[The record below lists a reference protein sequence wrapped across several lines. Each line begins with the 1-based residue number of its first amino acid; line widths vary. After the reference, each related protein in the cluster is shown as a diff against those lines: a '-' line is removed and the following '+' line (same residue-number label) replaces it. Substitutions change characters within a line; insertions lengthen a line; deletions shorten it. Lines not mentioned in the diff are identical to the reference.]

1 MKAVVYSKNGT
12 AKYEARNIEYHDSW
26 MGEEYVTFSLES
38 PYPINIEIGDYLVY
52 RGHTYSAYNVP
63 SALKQA
69 RRDSY
74 GAAFKYDNVKFSS
87 RSAEMADTD
96 MHDIVLYD
104 NNIHYTSLPKFS
116 VYCET
121 FDDLLDRLQ
130 ANMNRNGGWQW
141 IFLSPYFDRVSQR
154 YPLDNPLRA
163 EAISLWEEYYGS
175 DHDHPTADTS
185 KEKRGV
191 NISFDNNSV
200 WDAVGKVHEVFGVNY
215 LVYDRV
221 VVVGAGGVPADKI
234 FRYGKGNGLATI
246 ERIADNDQKVVT
258 RLFAYGS
265 NKNLPLRYYSDLAW
279 KPFMTVTY
287 KEDMSEYDDPI
298 YFRVQ
303 LDMPW
308 AIGTYKEPHPSWHNA
323 TLQQDLIGGWAPVV
337 VSLDM
342 KTPIA
347 YTNPYS
353 GERNSILTCDMV
365 EHNLYQQFV
374 KGQARLNGLPME
386 LYDTIEVGTRIYFL
400 DGVYRESF
408 NDQHRGYDLAELPN
422 NMAVDFLM
430 LPGFPK
436 YSLNELCR
444 CVEENG
450 KTLYQIRKDTDTQNY
465 STFLEVDGSYPITFS
480 TDKLKPYIQSQ
491 NAATLG
497 IKEGNIFFDE
507 ENDDNG
513 LKEVYPSIEEMTVG
527 DVFGTQSTERL
538 DELADAQIV
547 EDNGVFEE
555 GKEVSNVWV
564 ALKDLGF
571 NLQWAINN
579 STGDAQISF
588 KDGYCSGRTFS
599 IKGVSQNEDGT
610 WKVSLQREVDN
621 SVHLY
626 FPYSSAAAR
635 GGEPSS
641 DEAYQLQ
648 AGDHF
653 VLTGISL
660 SDTSYVWA
668 ASVRALR
675 KAIVWLLAND
685 YTRFTYRPTVDEIFM
700 QRQHDAATS
709 GEETIE
715 YGSVS
720 LHDTLKAGMLMLF
733 EDADLDVDGSLFID
747 SLTIKEDGNNGIP
760 TYDVVLREE
769 KQVGT
774 LQKMQNEVNSVSS
787 SLMSGAGGLSIPQV
801 EGLIK
806 TYGKEWFLSRVAD
819 DVAQGFIGFVKGL
832 WVKTRGLFGIDE
844 NGNAKV
850 HSLTVNEDYSI
861 DENGDAILRNVNA
874 NNIVTKTL
882 TAQDAHFFNLIIDEA
897 KSVGGQIVVSPANA
911 EIVHVVAS
919 DSWRPRPGA
928 APTSVYILYFKAQDE
943 AGKAITNQFSYGDL
957 VLHMEF
963 NVAQAQTRNYW
974 YPVVSGTYIEG
985 IEPESIDLDGDGENE
1000 TLCHYIVVS
1009 QTGKA
1014 GSEVP
1019 QAGDDVVC
1027 FGNTGDTS
1035 RQNAIVISA
1044 YNIPFIDSAAFMGD
1058 ANGIQAPLFVEY
1070 SGVNGFNV
1078 TDGMRRNVIARNGTR
1093 IIGDQILM
1101 KTANQY
1107 VSGSTTTPIVTHKG
1121 EWVTGTTAKFYEE
1134 YTYGDCTWL
1143 CINANGTSNAPSIN
1157 SADWKL
1163 TAGVTTYDIEI
1174 TSWWMYHEE
1183 GNGDLFS
1190 LDCYFKVYK
1199 TLAGTRAECNP
1210 SEIVVRAGLDVPTIQ
1225 PDYPAVLPYVNNHY
1239 AFLLEDYLISQ
1250 FADLP
1255 SQFFIEV
1262 KDANGNPLAKYDT
1275 PVTIVYNGKDGTNGR
1290 DGQSYTMRGSAMKFY
1305 QDIDDFIEWVSDH
1318 AIQVADGDRVIID
1331 DSDPSGTRGSEVY
1344 VYDRS
1349 YVDPITDRRYWKLER
1364 EAAIGD
1370 AYIIRFKDNDPDL
1383 QRPSWNFD
1391 GHVFVATEETLDWQE
1406 PNWQWWTDLGK
1417 IVGEDG
1423 ADGADGKDGIA
1434 FYFDPAIVVLEEVLT
1449 IDPTTHAAHTTIASQ
1464 EARLKFNRGG
1474 TEGYAI
1480 LSTILTPP
1488 TGGFSASLS
1497 NNTLTISYNGT
1508 TGTATESSVIV
1519 QGSISANGQTIQVTQ
1534 TLSLK
1539 INRLGQA
1546 QLSLMNGLASLLV
1559 GGTVYDS
1566 NGTARTFESGIQTS
1580 KTSGFIGTMV
1590 NGLAAAGIEFDATD
1604 VTNTILKLIA
1614 DKVRIMLPDGQTQVA
1629 LFSYENGQAVLNTDL
1644 IKAQEVVTNGL
1655 QANTI
1660 DADNATIEN
1669 LNVTHAEIEESVF
1682 KGDIYTPPFVLDE
1695 DNIGERDE
1703 QGNYKY
1709 ITNDS
1714 ALGWVID
1721 IKKTGKN
1728 LQINTNYCQD
1738 GAGSYI
1744 DLNYIGLYNPTVQTE
1759 RDALIGAECN
1769 IVYTPRLDADI
1780 HLNAY
1785 VYNNGGVKGTS
1796 QYLIWTPALHPM
1808 SFIKCKYTK
1817 FYDFN
1822 SAHTEKYGWVVI
1834 DYHNVSTGI
1843 FPISGTS
1850 LGFSRGLSFGGIRT
1864 VLQDYTLTKDDFFIL
1879 VSGTSN
1885 ITLTLPTYPNMYA
1898 GQTYMIRLIVNRTVY
1913 LKSSSSN
1920 ISYNGVN
1927 LSNTYNTSRGSIIF
1941 VTYVGGIWQ
1950 VAHMTNG

>member
-1 MKAVVYSKNGT
+1 MKVVVYSKNGT
-12 AKYEARNIEYHDSW
+12 AKYEARNVEYHDSW

-69 RRDSY
+69 RRNSY
-74 GAAFKYDNVKFSS
+74 GAAFRYDNVKFSS

-141 IFLSPYFDRVSQR
+141 IFLSPNFQRVSQR

-175 DHDHPTADTS
+175 DHDNPTADLS

-200 WDAVGKVHEVFGVNY
+200 WDALGKVHEVFGVNY
-215 LVYDRV
+215 LCYDRV
-221 VVVGAGGVPADKI
+221 VVVGTGGVPADKI

-323 TLQQDLIGGWAPVV
+323 TLQQDLIGGWAPAV

-408 NDQHRGYDLAELPN
+408 DDQHRGYDLAELPN

-450 KTLYQIRKDTDTQNY
+450 KTLYQIRKDTDTESY
-465 STFLEVDGSYPITFS
+465 STFLEVEGSHPITFS

-547 EDNGVFEE
+547 EDSGVFEE

-610 WKVSLQREVDN
+610 WKVSLQRDQDS

-635 GGEPSS
+635 GGDPSS

-685 YTRFTYRPTVDEIFM
+685 YTRFTYRPAVDEIFM
-700 QRQHDAATS
+700 QRQHDAAMS
-709 GEETIE
+709 GTETIE

-747 SLTIKEDGNNGIP
+747 SLTIKEEGNNGIP

-774 LQKMQNEVNSVSS
+774 LQKMQNEVNSVSTS
-787 SLMSGAGGLSIPQV
+787 VMSGAGGLSIPQV

-832 WVKTRGLFGIDE
+832 WVKTKGLFGIDG
-844 NGNAKV
+844 NGDAKV

-861 DENGDAILRNVNA
+861 DENGDAILHNVNA
-874 NNIVTKTL
+874 NNVVVKTL
-882 TAQDAHFFNLIIDEA
+882 TAQEAHFFNLVIDEA
-897 KSVGGQIVVSPANA
+897 KSAGGQIVISPANA
-911 EIVHVVAS
+911 EIVQVVE
-919 DSWRPRPGA
+919 DIWRPRPGA
-928 APTSVYILYFKAQDE
+928 APTSVYKLYFKAKDE
-943 AGKAITNQFSYGDL
+943 AGKAITNQFAYGDL

-963 NVAQAQTRNYW
+963 NVAQAQTKNYW
-974 YPVVSGTYIEG
+974 YPVVSGTFVEG
-985 IEPESIDLDGDGENE
+985 IEPEEIDLDGDGENE
-1000 TLCHYIVVS
+1000 TLCHYIMVR
-1009 QTGKA
+1009 QTGKE
-1014 GSEVP
+1014 GSGVP
-1019 QAGDDVVC
+1019 QAGDQIVV
-1027 FGNTGDTS
+1027 FGNSDDTS

-1044 YNIPFIDSAAFMGD
+1044 YNIPFIDSAPFLGD
-1058 ANGIQAPLFVEY
+1058 ANGIQASLYVEY
-1070 SGVNGFNV
+1070 SGINGFNV
-1078 TDGMRRNVIARNGTR
+1078 TDDMRRNVMAKNGTR

-1134 YTYGDCTWL
+1134 YTYGNCTWL
-1143 CINANGTSNAPSIN
+1143 CINANGTSDAPSIN

-1163 TAGVTTYDIEI
+1163 TAGVETHNVEVQSYDF
-1174 TSWWMYHEE
+1174 SY
-1183 GNGDLFS
+1183 DQSSDAFS
-1190 LDCYFKVYK
+1190 LDCYFKIRKYVGDNSVSMEIAPAPAAPNRYILENLAVKVGYNTSTLTEIYCSASQLFVYRENQ
-1199 TLAGTRAECNP
+1199 TPL
-1210 SEIVVRAGLDVPTIQ
+1210 SDFSSV
-1225 PDYPAVLPYVNNHY
+1225 
-1239 AFLLEDYLISQ
+1239 
-1250 FADLP
+1250 P
-1255 SQFFIEV
+1255 SQFIIQV
-1262 KDANGNPLAKYDT
+1262 SDRTSGNILDTKYIT
-1275 PVTIVYNGKDGTNGR
+1275 LSFAKDG
-1290 DGQSYTMRGSAMKFY
+1290 
-1305 QDIDDFIEWVSDH
+1305 
-1318 AIQVADGDRVIID
+1318 ADGTGVEIK
-1331 DSDPSGTRGSEVY
+1331 GS
-1344 VYDRS
+1344 
-1349 YVDPITDRRYWKLER
+1349 
-1364 EAAIGD
+1364 
-1370 AYIIRFKDNDPDL
+1370 
-1383 QRPSWNFD
+1383 
-1391 GHVFVATEETLDWQE
+1391 VATVALLPTTGVDVGDCYIVDADRHLYSWDGS
-1406 PNWQWWTDLGK
+1406 QWKDLGEFK
-1417 IVGEDG
+1417 G

-1449 IDPTTHAAHTTIASQ
+1449 IDPTTHAAHTTIAPQ

-1497 NNTLTISYNGT
+1497 NNTLTISYNGAE
-1508 TGTATESSVIV
+1508 GTATESSVTV

-1580 KTSGFIGTMV
+1580 KVSGFIGTMV

-1614 DKVRIMLPDGQTQVA
+1614 DKVKILLPDGQTQVA

-1644 IKAQEVVTNGL
+1644 IKAQEVVTKGL

-1660 DADNATIEN
+1660 DAENATIVN
-1669 LNVTHAEIEESVF
+1669 LNVKHAEIEESVF

-1695 DNIGERDE
+1695 DNIGEKDE
-1703 QGNYKY
+1703 EDPTKYKY
-1709 ITNDS
+1709 ITAITKDVPQWWGGTRRVTYYAVN
-1714 ALGWVID
+1714 I
-1721 IKKTGKN
+1721 GKN
-1728 LQINTNYCQD
+1728 GIGYNVQQNTYEVQ
-1738 GAGSYI
+1738 GASF
-1744 DLNYIGLYNPTVQTE
+1744 DVKNVALNEPSTTAEKDKLVGV
-1759 RDALIGAECN
+1759 ECN
-1769 IVYTPRLDADI
+1769 FLYCPKLHEDGKMPVTIYREDKG
-1780 HLNAY
+1780 AY
-1785 VYNNGGVKGTS
+1785 
-1796 QYLIWTPALHPM
+1796 ALYEITLKPM
-1808 SFIKCKYTK
+1808 AFVKCKYTK
-1817 FYDFN
+1817 YKQTN
-1822 SAHTEKYGWVVI
+1822 GSTAYGWVLISYNNCIVPCPVQTLDLDVQGQLNVGKGVSVNVQTVFDARYTI
-1834 DYHNVSTGI
+1834 KNTDYMVMVSS
-1843 FPISGTS
+1843 SGAT
-1850 LGFSRGLSFGGIRT
+1850 
-1864 VLQDYTLTKDDFFIL
+1864 
-1879 VSGTSN
+1879 
-1885 ITLTLPTYPNMYA
+1885 TLTLPSSPGSCQVLLLRRVLGNYA
-1898 GQTYMIRLIVNRTVY
+1898 TTVQVGN
-1913 LKSSSSN
+1913 SN
-1920 ISYNGVN
+1920 HQILRQRNSYVTSYNWSSGAMIQLV
-1927 LSNTYNTSRGSIIF
+1927 F
-1941 VTYVGGIWQ
+1941 VYPYWVLNYIQ
-1950 VAHMTNG
+1950 QD

>member
-1 MKAVVYSKNGT
+1 MKTTVYSRAGV
-12 AKYEARNIEYHDSW
+12 AKYEAGNLEFHDSW

-69 RRDSY
+69 RRNSY

-141 IFLSPYFDRVSQR
+141 IFLSPNFQRVSQR
-154 YPLDNPLRA
+154 YPLDNPLRE
-163 EAISLWEEYYGS
+163 EAIRLWEQYYGS
-175 DHDHPTADTS
+175 DHDNPTADLS
-185 KEKRGV
+185 KEKRDV

-200 WDAVGKVHEVFGVNY
+200 WDALGKVHEVFGVNY
-215 LVYDRV
+215 LCYDRV
-221 VVVGAGGVPADKI
+221 VVVGTGGVPADKI

-353 GERNSILTCDMV
+353 GERNSVLTTDMV

-436 YSLNELCR
+436 YALNELCR

-450 KTLYQIRKDTDTQNY
+450 KTLYQIRKDTDTENY
-465 STFLEVDGSYPITFS
+465 STFLEVEGSHPITFS

-635 GGEPSS
+635 GGTPSS

-685 YTRFTYRPTVDEIFM
+685 YTRFTYRPAVDEIFM

-733 EDADLDVDGSLFID
+733 EDTDLDVDGSLFID
-747 SLTIKEDGNNGIP
+747 SLTIKEGGNNGIP

-774 LQKMQNEVNSVSS
+774 LQKIQNEVNSVSS

-844 NGNAKV
+844 NGDAKV

-861 DENGDAILRNVNA
+861 DEDGDAILHDVNA
-874 NNIVTKTL
+874 NNMVTKTL
-882 TAQDAHFFNLIIDEA
+882 TAQEAHFFNLVIDEA
-897 KSVGGQIVVSPANA
+897 KSVGGQIVISPANA
-911 EIVHVVAS
+911 EIVQVVE
-919 DSWRPRPGA
+919 DRWRPRPGA
-928 APTSVYILYFKAQDE
+928 VITPVYKLYFKAQDE
-943 AGKAITNQFSYGDL
+943 AGKAITNQFAYGDL
-957 VLHMEF
+957 ILHMEF
-963 NVAQAQTRNYW
+963 NVAQAQTKNYW
-974 YPVVSGTYIEG
+974 YPVVSGTFIEG
-985 IEPESIDLDGDGENE
+985 IEPEEIDLDGDGEND
-1000 TLCHYIVVS
+1000 TLCHYIKVK
-1009 QTGKA
+1009 QTGKEDS
-1014 GSEVP
+1014 GVP
-1019 QAGDDVVC
+1019 QAGDQIVV

-1058 ANGIQAPLFVEY
+1058 ADGIQAPLFVEY

-1078 TDGMRRNVIARNGTR
+1078 TDGMRRNVIAKNGTR

-1134 YTYGDCTWL
+1134 YTYGKCTWL
-1143 CINANGTSNAPSIN
+1143 CINASGTSAEPSA
-1157 SADWKL
+1157 SSSDWKL
-1163 TAGVTTYDIEI
+1163 TAGVETHNIEVQ
-1174 TSWWMYHEE
+1174 SY
-1183 GNGDLFS
+1183 GFS
-1190 LDCYFKVYK
+1190 YNQSSDVFNLDCYFKIRKFVGDNNVAMELTPAPTDPNKFILGNLSVKVGYNTSTLTEIYCSASQLFVYRENQK
-1199 TLAGTRAECNP
+1199 PL
-1210 SEIVVRAGLDVPTIQ
+1210 SDFSSV
-1225 PDYPAVLPYVNNHY
+1225 
-1239 AFLLEDYLISQ
+1239 
-1250 FADLP
+1250 P
-1255 SQFFIEV
+1255 SQFIIQV
-1262 KDANGNPLAKYDT
+1262 SDRTSGNVLDTKYIT
-1275 PVTIVYNGKDGTNGR
+1275 LSFAKDG
-1290 DGQSYTMRGSAMKFY
+1290 
-1305 QDIDDFIEWVSDH
+1305 
-1318 AIQVADGDRVIID
+1318 ADGTGVEIK
-1331 DSDPSGTRGSEVY
+1331 GS
-1344 VYDRS
+1344 
-1349 YVDPITDRRYWKLER
+1349 
-1364 EAAIGD
+1364 
-1370 AYIIRFKDNDPDL
+1370 
-1383 QRPSWNFD
+1383 
-1391 GHVFVATEETLDWQE
+1391 VATVALLPTTGVDVGDCYIVDADRHLYSWDGS
-1406 PNWQWWTDLGK
+1406 QWKDLGEFK
-1417 IVGEDG
+1417 G

-1449 IDPTTHAAHTTIASQ
+1449 IDSTTHAAHTTIAPQ

-1497 NNTLTISYNGT
+1497 NNTLTISYDGTEGT
-1508 TGTATESSVIV
+1508 TTESSVIV
-1519 QGSISANGQTIQVTQ
+1519 QGSITSGTQTIQVTQ

-1580 KTSGFIGTMV
+1580 KASGFIGTMV

-1614 DKVRIMLPDGQTQVA
+1614 DKVKILLPDGQTQVA

-1660 DADNATIEN
+1660 DAQNATIEN

-1695 DNIGERDE
+1695 DNIGERDAE
-1703 QGNYKY
+1703 DPSKYKY
-1709 ITNDS
+1709 ITAITKDVPQWWGGTRRVTYYAVNIGQNGIGYNVQQNTYEVVGASFDVKNV
-1714 ALGWVID
+1714 ALNEPSTTAEKDKLVGV
-1721 IKKTGKN
+1721 
-1728 LQINTNYCQD
+1728 
-1738 GAGSYI
+1738 
-1744 DLNYIGLYNPTVQTE
+1744 
-1759 RDALIGAECN
+1759 ECN
-1769 IVYTPRLDADI
+1769 FMYCPKLHEDGKMPVTIYREDKS
-1780 HLNAY
+1780 AY
-1785 VYNNGGVKGTS
+1785 
-1796 QYLIWTPALHPM
+1796 ALYEITLKPM
-1808 SFIKCKYTK
+1808 AFVKCKYTK
-1817 FYDFN
+1817 YKQTN
-1822 SAHTEKYGWVVI
+1822 GSTAYGWVLISYNNCIVPCPVQTLDLDVQGQLNI
-1834 DYHNVSTGI
+1834 GGSVRANVQTVFDTHYTIKDTDYMVLVTS
-1843 FPISGTS
+1843 SGAT
-1850 LGFSRGLSFGGIRT
+1850 
-1864 VLQDYTLTKDDFFIL
+1864 
-1879 VSGTSN
+1879 
-1885 ITLTLPTYPNMYA
+1885 TLTLPSSPRI
-1898 GQTYMIRLIVNRTVY
+1898 GQVLLLRRILENYTTTVQVGNSNHQI
-1913 LKSSSSN
+1913 LRQRKSYVT
-1920 ISYNGVN
+1920 SYNWSSGAMIQLV
-1927 LSNTYNTSRGSIIF
+1927 F
-1941 VTYVGGIWQ
+1941 VYPYWVLNYIQ
-1950 VAHMTNG
+1950 QD

>member
-1 MKAVVYSKNGT
+1 MKTTVYSRAGV
-12 AKYEARNIEYHDSW
+12 AKYEAGNLEFHDSW

-69 RRDSY
+69 RRNSY

-141 IFLSPYFDRVSQR
+141 IFLSPNFQRVSQR

-191 NISFDNNSV
+191 NISFDDNSV

-215 LVYDRV
+215 LCYDRV

-308 AIGTYKEPHPSWHNA
+308 AIGTYKEPHPTWHNA

-555 GKEVSNVWV
+555 GKEVGNVWV

-635 GGEPSS
+635 GSEPSS

-685 YTRFTYRPTVDEIFM
+685 YTRFTYRPAVDEIFM
-700 QRQHDAATS
+700 QRQHDAAMS

-733 EDADLDVDGSLFID
+733 EDTDLDVDGSLFID
-747 SLTIKEDGNNGIP
+747 SLTIKEGGNNGIP

-844 NGNAKV
+844 NGDAKV
-850 HSLTVNEDYSI
+850 HSLTVNEDYGI
-861 DENGDAILRNVNA
+861 DEDGDAVLHDVNTNNV
-874 NNIVTKTL
+874 VTKTL
-882 TAQDAHFFNLIIDEA
+882 TAQEAHFFNLVIDEA
-897 KSVGGQIVVSPANA
+897 RSVGGQIVVSPANA
-911 EIVHVVAS
+911 ELVLATNS
-919 DSWRPRPGA
+919 GTDY
-928 APTSVYILYFKAQDE
+928 TCYFKAKDSE
-943 AGKAITNQFSYGDL
+943 GNAIDNQWAVNDL
-957 VLHMEF
+957 ALHMEF
-963 NVAQAQTRNYW
+963 NVASANTRNYW
-974 YPVVSGTYIEG
+974 ARVKAVGTTNAAVGDYAAG
-985 IEPESIDLDGDGENE
+985 DL
-1000 TLCHYIVVS
+1000 HYIVLSYASGDYKVN
-1009 QTGKA
+1009 QDYPVKY
-1014 GSEVP
+1014 P
-1019 QAGDDVVC
+1019 QAGDYVVVM
-1027 FGNTGDTS
+1027 GNTSDDS
-1035 RQNAIVISA
+1035 RRNAIVISA
-1044 YNIPFIDSAAFMGD
+1044 YNIPFIDSLPFMGD
-1058 ANGIQAPLFVEY
+1058 AEGIKAPLFVEY

-1093 IIGDQILM
+1093 LRGDFQVWNGSSSSYSSITAIIQALSDSITLRVSNVENTVAEIDKKDSANLIPQSTFPYGDRDENNKWFSTGIRNITAAGQEHGGITNHLVDDPDAAYTPYTDNEMGACLYVKEHYPQAYVYPVYCGGIRILNWGSGILDERIHLDNEM
-1101 KTANQY
+1101 WYTLSWWQKVENAGFMILSLAYLADPDEYIYVDGDGRSNGNNTYYSSFTNDNGQGWVRHVITFKTRAAWANANAQFQFLFY
-1107 VSGSTTTPIVTHKG
+1107 PATTTSDSVPAEAWITRVQLEKG
-1121 EWVTGTTAKFYEE
+1121 K
-1134 YTYGDCTWL
+1134 
-1143 CINANGTSNAPSIN
+1143 
-1157 SADWKL
+1157 
-1163 TAGVTTYDIEI
+1163 
-1174 TSWWMYHEE
+1174 
-1183 GNGDLFS
+1183 
-1190 LDCYFKVYK
+1190 
-1199 TLAGTRAECNP
+1199 
-1210 SEIVVRAGLDVPTIQ
+1210 
-1225 PDYPAVLPYVNNHY
+1225 
-1239 AFLLEDYLISQ
+1239 
-1250 FADLP
+1250 
-1255 SQFFIEV
+1255 
-1262 KDANGNPLAKYDT
+1262 
-1275 PVTIVYNGKDGTNGR
+1275 
-1290 DGQSYTMRGSAMKFY
+1290 
-1305 QDIDDFIEWVSDH
+1305 
-1318 AIQVADGDRVIID
+1318 
-1331 DSDPSGTRGSEVY
+1331 
-1344 VYDRS
+1344 
-1349 YVDPITDRRYWKLER
+1349 
-1364 EAAIGD
+1364 
-1370 AYIIRFKDNDPDL
+1370 
-1383 QRPSWNFD
+1383 
-1391 GHVFVATEETLDWQE
+1391 VATEWK
-1406 PNWQWWTDLGK
+1406 PA
-1417 IVGEDG
+1417 GEDLENRIHNTEGQIDIKADEINGTITNLNNGLEIAGVHVDATTPNNSEIRLKANKVKIQTYTEDSG
-1423 ADGADGKDGIA
+1423 ATDTL
-1434 FYFDPAIVVLEEVLT
+1434 FTTVEEEV
-1449 IDPTTHAAHTTIASQ
+1449 
-1464 EARLKFNRGG
+1464 E
-1474 TEGYAI
+1474 EG
-1480 LSTILTPP
+1480 
-1488 TGGFSASLS
+1488 
-1497 NNTLTISYNGT
+1497 
-1508 TGTATESSVIV
+1508 
-1519 QGSISANGQTIQVTQ
+1519 GQTVTKHRAMVK
-1534 TLSLK
+1534 TDYV
-1539 INRLGQA
+1539 QA
-1546 QLSLMNGLASLLV
+1546 
-1559 GGTVYDS
+1559 T
-1566 NGTARTFESGIQTS
+1566 
-1580 KTSGFIGTMV
+1580 
-1590 NGLAAAGIEFDATD
+1590 
-1604 VTNTILKLIA
+1604 
-1614 DKVRIMLPDGQTQVA
+1614 
-1629 LFSYENGQAVLNTDL
+1629 
-1644 IKAQEVVTNGL
+1644 EVVTKGL
-1655 QANTI
+1655 QAQTI
-1660 DADNATIEN
+1660 DAENATIEN
-1669 LNVTHAEIEESVF
+1669 LNVT
-1682 KGDIYTPPFVLDE
+1682 
-1695 DNIGERDE
+1695 
-1703 QGNYKY
+1703 
-1709 ITNDS
+1709 
-1714 ALGWVID
+1714 
-1721 IKKTGKN
+1721 
-1728 LQINTNYCQD
+1728 
-1738 GAGSYI
+1738 
-1744 DLNYIGLYNPTVQTE
+1744 
-1759 RDALIGAECN
+1759 
-1769 IVYTPRLDADI
+1769 
-1780 HLNAY
+1780 NAY
-1785 VYNNGGVKGTS
+1785 VSGELQSSVGKIGNFVIGEYSLTSTGDYSSESGVSLRLTQGGILFQNPKSSNTFKSQAAIGANTMAGYGT
-1796 QYLIWTPALHPM
+1796 LTNCPA
-1808 SFIKCKYTK
+1808 K
-1817 FYDFN
+1817 FEVN
-1822 SAHTEKYGWVVI
+1822 VAGSASYGETT
-1834 DYHNVSTGI
+1834 TGI
-1843 FPISGTS
+1843 FVSAQGITGASIYPPNH
-1850 LGFSRGLSFGGIRT
+1850 LSNGRNNALYLTHGGICGLRLT
-1864 VLQDYTLTKDDFFIL
+1864 VHRVSGNYTLTTMDSVLFVTAAATI
-1879 VSGTSN
+1879 TMPSN
-1885 ITLTLPTYPNMYA
+1885 PED
-1898 GQTYMIRLIVNRTVY
+1898 GQLYIIRIAYGKHTIGVVRG
-1913 LKSSSSN
+1913 SSSQYFSWNGATQRTTFKTWSN
-1920 ISYNGVN
+1920 GNPRYFLWDAMN
-1927 LSNTYNTSRGSIIF
+1927 NT
-1941 VTYVGGIWQ
+1941 WQ
-1950 VAHMTNG
+1950 VWTGDQID

>member
-1 MKAVVYSKNGT
+1 M
-12 AKYEARNIEYHDSW
+12 
-26 MGEEYVTFSLES
+26 
-38 PYPINIEIGDYLVY
+38 
-52 RGHTYSAYNVP
+52 
-63 SALKQA
+63 
-69 RRDSY
+69 
-74 GAAFKYDNVKFSS
+74 
-87 RSAEMADTD
+87 
-96 MHDIVLYD
+96 
-104 NNIHYTSLPKFS
+104 
-116 VYCET
+116 
-121 FDDLLDRLQ
+121 
-130 ANMNRNGGWQW
+130 
-141 IFLSPYFDRVSQR
+141 
-154 YPLDNPLRA
+154 
-163 EAISLWEEYYGS
+163 
-175 DHDHPTADTS
+175 
-185 KEKRGV
+185 
-191 NISFDNNSV
+191 
-200 WDAVGKVHEVFGVNY
+200 
-215 LVYDRV
+215 
-221 VVVGAGGVPADKI
+221 
-234 FRYGKGNGLATI
+234 
-246 ERIADNDQKVVT
+246 
-258 RLFAYGS
+258 
-265 NKNLPLRYYSDLAW
+265 
-279 KPFMTVTY
+279 
-287 KEDMSEYDDPI
+287 
-298 YFRVQ
+298 
-303 LDMPW
+303 
-308 AIGTYKEPHPSWHNA
+308 
-323 TLQQDLIGGWAPVV
+323 
-337 VSLDM
+337 
-342 KTPIA
+342 
-347 YTNPYS
+347 
-353 GERNSILTCDMV
+353 
-365 EHNLYQQFV
+365 
-374 KGQARLNGLPME
+374 
-386 LYDTIEVGTRIYFL
+386 
-400 DGVYRESF
+400 
-408 NDQHRGYDLAELPN
+408 
-422 NMAVDFLM
+422 
-430 LPGFPK
+430 
-436 YSLNELCR
+436 
-444 CVEENG
+444 

-465 STFLEVDGSYPITFS
+465 STFLEVDGSHPITFS

-685 YTRFTYRPTVDEIFM
+685 YTRFTYRPAVDEIFM
-700 QRQHDAATS
+700 QRQHDAAMS

-733 EDADLDVDGSLFID
+733 EDDDLDVDGSLFID

-774 LQKMQNEVNSVSS
+774 LQKIQNEVNSVSS
-787 SLMSGAGGLSIPQV
+787 VMSGAGGLSIPQV

-832 WVKTRGLFGIDE
+832 WVKTRGLFGIDG
-844 NGNAKV
+844 NGDAKV

-861 DENGDAILRNVNA
+861 DENGDAILNDVNT

-882 TAQDAHFFNLIIDEA
+882 TAQEAHFFNLVIDEV
-897 KSVGGQIVVSPANA
+897 KSAGGQIVISPANA
-911 EIVHVVAS
+911 EIVQVVE
-919 DSWRPRPGA
+919 DRWRPRPGA
-928 APTSVYILYFKAQDE
+928 VFIPVYKLYFKAQNE
-943 AGKAITNQFSYGDL
+943 AGKAITNQFAYGDL
-957 VLHMEF
+957 ILHMEF

-974 YPVVSGTYIEG
+974 YPVVSGTFIEG
-985 IEPESIDLDGDGENE
+985 IEPEAIDLDGDGENE
-1000 TLCHYIVVS
+1000 TLCHYIMVR
-1009 QTGKA
+1009 QTGKEDS
-1014 GSEVP
+1014 GVP
-1019 QAGDDVVC
+1019 QAGDQIVV

-1058 ANGIQAPLFVEY
+1058 ADGIKAPLFVEY

-1078 TDGMRRNVIARNGTR
+1078 TDGMRRNVMAKNGTR

-1163 TAGVTTYDIEI
+1163 TAGVETHNVEVQSYD
-1174 TSWWMYHEE
+1174 
-1183 GNGDLFS
+1183 FS
-1190 LDCYFKVYK
+1190 YDQSSNAFNLDCYFKIRKFVGDNSATMELTPAPSDPNKFILGNLSVKVGYNTSTLTEIYCSASQLFVYRENQK
-1199 TLAGTRAECNP
+1199 PLSDFSSA
-1210 SEIVVRAGLDVPTIQ
+1210 
-1225 PDYPAVLPYVNNHY
+1225 
-1239 AFLLEDYLISQ
+1239 
-1250 FADLP
+1250 P
-1255 SQFFIEV
+1255 SQFIIQV
-1262 KDANGNPLAKYDT
+1262 SDRTSGNILDTKYIT
-1275 PVTIVYNGKDGTNGR
+1275 LSFAKDG
-1290 DGQSYTMRGSAMKFY
+1290 
-1305 QDIDDFIEWVSDH
+1305 
-1318 AIQVADGDRVIID
+1318 ADGTGVEIK
-1331 DSDPSGTRGSEVY
+1331 GS
-1344 VYDRS
+1344 
-1349 YVDPITDRRYWKLER
+1349 
-1364 EAAIGD
+1364 
-1370 AYIIRFKDNDPDL
+1370 
-1383 QRPSWNFD
+1383 
-1391 GHVFVATEETLDWQE
+1391 VATVALLPTTGVNVGDCYIVDADRHLYSWDGS
-1406 PNWQWWTDLGK
+1406 QWKDLGEFK
-1417 IVGEDG
+1417 G

-1449 IDPTTHAAHTTIASQ
+1449 IDPTTHAAHTTIAPQ

-1497 NNTLTISYNGT
+1497 NNTLTISYDGT

-1519 QGSISANGQTIQVTQ
+1519 QGSITSGTQTIQVTQ

-1580 KTSGFIGTMV
+1580 KTNGFIGTMI

-1614 DKVRIMLPDGQTQVA
+1614 DKVKIMLPDGQTQVA

-1660 DADNATIEN
+1660 DAQNATIEN

-1822 SAHTEKYGWVVI
+1822 SAHSEKYGWVVI

-1913 LKSSSSN
+1913 LKSSSYD